1 MYITCTAL
9 LIQSITMM
17 SSTGLRTQTYLI
29 IGASEASP
37 LMTPKP
43 YFRPDI
49 CRYIYIYIYICLVR
63 TSYRKSPFAR
73 PKMAAHPL
81 HPGSCTLYRGGGL
94 PQVCTLLRR
103 HTAADGCWGQV
114 KRTDQQPLNSRRWCW
129 GSEKNGPATLEQ
141 PPMVVGTSEKCTLAD
156 TLFIWAAT
164 SKTTLD

>member
-1 MYITCTAL
+1 MQVGVCTHTNTEECPPHTGIRDFLAYTVYSA
-9 LIQSITMM
+9 LIQA
-17 SSTGLRTQTYLI
+17 I

-49 CRYIYIYIYICLVR
+49 CRYIYIYICLVR

-94 PQVCTLLRR
+94 PPGLHFATAPHRGRWLLG
-103 HTAADGCWGQV
+103 T
-114 KRTDQQPLNSRRWCW
+114 
-129 GSEKNGPATLEQ
+129 SEKNGPATLEQ
-141 PPMVVGTSEKCTLAD
+141 PPMVV
-156 TLFIWAAT
+156 